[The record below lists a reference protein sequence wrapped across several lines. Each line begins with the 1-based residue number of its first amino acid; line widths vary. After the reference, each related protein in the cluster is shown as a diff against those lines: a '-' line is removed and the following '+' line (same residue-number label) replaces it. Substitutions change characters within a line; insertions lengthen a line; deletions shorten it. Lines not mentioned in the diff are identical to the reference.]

1 MPKFTN
7 KGLMAYARCMCD
19 YNTPYWY
26 GVKGF
31 ICSEALYK
39 QKKAQYPSQ
48 YPPVKWT
55 EESFRKQFGKKG
67 HDCSGLP
74 EGYLMSPCI
83 DANGIC
89 TDPMKPSVYNSKY
102 DWSANTMIERCKEKG
117 DISTMPEIEGLV
129 LWKEGHVALYDG
141 KDSNGVRWC
150 IEAKGHAFGTVRS
163 KVSERGF
170 KKWGKLPE
178 VEYIT
183 DEPQPSP
190 SPIEVGISLPTI
202 QKGDKNDQVTLLQ
215 LLLNDLGFRDQN
227 GDLLVIDGSAGGKTI
242 YALNAFKKS
251 VKMQADSICD
261 EATWS
266 AILHKRFKEYPKK

>member
-19 YNTPYWY
+19 YNSPYWY

-31 ICSEALYK
+31 ICSEVLFRQK
-39 QKKAQYPSQ
+39 QAQYPSQ

-89 TDPMKPSVYNSKY
+89 TDPLKPSVYNSKY

-150 IEAKGHAFGTVRS
+150 IEAKGHAYGTVRS

-170 KKWGKLPE
+170 KKWGKIPE

-183 DEPQPSP
+183 DDPAPSP
-190 SPIEVGISLPTI
+190 SPAPSGSISMPTLK
-202 QKGDKNDQVTLLQ
+202 KGDKKDEVTLFQ
-215 LLLNDLGFRDQN
+215 MCMNDLGYKDQ
-227 GDLLVIDGSAGGKTI
+227 DRKALVIDGSMGSRSI
-242 YALNAFKKS
+242 YVLNLFK
-251 VKMQADSICD
+251 ADNGLPVNSICD
-261 EATWS
+261 DATWQK
-266 AILHKRFKEYPKK
+266 ILHKRYK